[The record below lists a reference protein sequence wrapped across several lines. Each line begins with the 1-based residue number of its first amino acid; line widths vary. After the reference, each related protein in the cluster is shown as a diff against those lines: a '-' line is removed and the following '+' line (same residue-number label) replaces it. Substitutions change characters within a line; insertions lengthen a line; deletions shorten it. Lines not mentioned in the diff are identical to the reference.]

1 MTDTATVEDDR
12 NGAPE
17 GVVHSH
23 ADRYNEDD
31 FAIVRASQ
39 SGDFTDAVMFTVPAA
54 NTDRTLR
61 IEYGGPDRVIE
72 VIPNPFATE
81 DDELDP
87 ETDDVIWDDQARH
100 WVRRV
105 VDGEAGGSVDRST
118 APA

>member
-1 MTDTATVEDDR
+1 MTDTAVTDDR

-31 FAIVRASQ
+31 FAIVEAQTPNGLDTVR
-39 SGDFTDAVMFTVPAA
+39 FTVPATC
-54 NTDRTLR
+54 TDRTIR
-61 IEYGGPDRVIE
+61 IEHGGPYRDIDNV
-72 VIPNPFATE
+72 PNPFATE

-87 ETDDVIWDDQARH
+87 DTDDVIWDPTAKT

-105 VDGEAGGSVDRST
+105 VAGEAGGSAEAAT
-118 APA
+118 A